1 MDKFLGR
8 HKPPKQTQEETE
20 YLNRATT
27 KKEIQ
32 SVILKL
38 CTNRSTGTNGFK
50 GEFYQTFQELISVFT
65 NSCKKR
71 RGNTQNYLMTSI
83 TVQYQNQIK
92 ILQENNT
99 SIYLMNIHKKA
110 LSKVLAK

>member
-32 SVILKL
+32 SVILNFAQTEVQAQL
-38 CTNRSTGTNGFK
+38 ALRVNST
-50 GEFYQTFQELISVFT
+50 QTFQELISVFT
-65 NSCKKR
+65 NSYKNRR
-71 RGNTQNYLMTSI
+71 RGNTQKLI
-83 TVQYQNQIK
+83 
-92 ILQENNT
+92 
-99 SIYLMNIHKKA
+99 
-110 LSKVLAK
+110 

>member
-38 CTNRSTGTNGFK
+38 CTNRRTGTNGFK

-65 NSCKKR
+65 NSYKNRR
-71 RGNTQNYLMTSI
+71 RGNTQNLSDDVNNSLVSKPDKDI
-83 TVQYQNQIK
+83 TRK
-92 ILQENNT
+92 
-99 SIYLMNIHKKA
+99 
-110 LSKVLAK
+110 